1 MACRKA
7 FSAGHFL
14 LNLLIKSFQPSNT
27 RKGRDSSVRE
37 NRWQWLFVL
46 GIILLLLTILYV
58 CLLIK
63 PLWNPIL
70 GFAKAA
76 FIPFF
81 IAALIAYLLHP
92 LVELLHKKGLHRGIA
107 IVIIYLAFFG
117 FTGYSIYLG
126 IPVLIEQIKDLSNHL
141 PAFAAQYRGWVDH
154 VHTSTS
160 RWPDGIQ
167 EEIDARIDHFEIW
180 LNGFLAKVVNNLIKV
195 LNYVFVLAVIP
206 FISFYLLKDYELVK
220 RSAWYLTPKKW
231 RKGALHFLK
240 DVDVTIGGYIRGQLL
255 VCLIIS
261 IMSAAAFWLMGMK
274 YPILLG
280 AVIGITDIIP
290 YFGPFIGAGPAVIIA
305 ATISGKFVVYVI
317 IVIFVLQ
324 FLEGNLLSPFIV
336 GRSLHMHPLFIILAL
351 LLGESF
357 GGVIGLILA
366 VPLMAVIRVLI
377 IHLKNHFI
385 IKRTQI
391 DKR

>member
-1 MACRKA
+1 
-7 FSAGHFL
+7 
-14 LNLLIKSFQPSNT
+14 
-27 RKGRDSSVRE
+27 
-37 NRWQWLFVL
+37 
-46 GIILLLLTILYV
+46 
-58 CLLIK
+58 LLIK
-63 PLWNPIL
+63 PLWNPI
-70 GFAKAA
+70 FEFIKAA

-81 IAALIAYLLHP
+81 IAAFIAYLLHP
-92 LVELLHKKGLHRGIA
+92 LVEMLHKKGLHRGIA

-117 FTGYSIYLG
+117 FMGYSIYLG

-167 EEIDARIDHFEIW
+167 EEIDDRIDHFEIW
-180 LNGFLAKVVNNLIKV
+180 LNEFLAKVMNNLIKV

-231 RKGALHFLK
+231 RKGAQHFLR
-240 DVDVTIGGYIRGQLL
+240 DVDITIGGYIRGQLL

-261 IMSAAAFWLMGMK
+261 IMSAAAFWFMGMK

-366 VPLMAVIRVLI
+366 VPMMAVIRVLI